1 MAQKDYY
8 KILGVEKSA
17 SEDEIKKAFRKLAHQ
32 YHPDK
37 QSGDETKF
45 KEINEAYQVLS
56 NKEKRGKYDQF
67 GSDFE
72 SQGGFG
78 GGMGWE
84 DFMRQARNGQG
95 GGFEFNMGGMNF
107 GDIFG
112 DMFGFGGGGGGRARN
127 RGRDIQIDI
136 EIPFRQ
142 AVFGT
147 EHEVKLTKHNPCD
160 VCSGTGGEPGSPVK
174 TCTTCNGRGQVVK
187 MQQTILG
194 AMQTA
199 ATCSDCAGRGQKAEK
214 SCKHCGGD
222 GAVRNES
229 KYRVKIP
236 AGIDDGGT
244 IRLNGKGEYP
254 GIGGEAGDMYVVVH
268 VKADRAFQRDG
279 NDVHTDVHI
288 SYPQAVLGDEVEIET
303 LDGNKKIKIPEG
315 VQPMERIR
323 LKGIGIPS
331 LRGNGRGDH
340 YVRVVLD
347 VPKKPNK
354 NLKKLLEDVKKELS

>member
-1 MAQKDYY
+1 MANKDYY
-8 KILGVEKSA
+8 KILGVEKTA
-17 SEDEIKKAFRKLAHQ
+17 SDDEIKKSFRKLAHQ

-37 QSGDETKF
+37 QGGDETKF

-56 NKEKRGKYDQF
+56 NKEKRAKYDQF

-84 DFMRQARNGQG
+84 DFMRQARGGQG

-107 GDIFG
+107 GDLFG
-112 DMFGFGGGGGGRARN
+112 DMFGFGGGGGRGRN
-127 RGRDIQIDI
+127 RGRDIQVDI

-147 EHEVKLTKHNPCD
+147 EHEIKLTKHNACD
-160 VCSGTGGEPGSPVK
+160 VCNGTGAEPGSKMDTCK
-174 TCTTCNGRGQVVK
+174 TCQGRGQVIR

-199 ATCSDCAGRGQKAEK
+199 TTCTDCNGRGQKAAK

-222 GAVRNES
+222 GAVKSES
-229 KYRVKIP
+229 VYRVKIP
-236 AGIDDGGT
+236 AGIDEGGT
-244 IRLNGKGEYP
+244 IRLQGKGEYP
-254 GIGGEAGDMYVVVH
+254 GMGNESGDLYVIVH
-268 VKADRAFQRDG
+268 VKNDKAFVRDG
-279 NDVHTDVHI
+279 NDVHTDVHV
-288 SYPQAVLGDEVEIET
+288 SYPQAVLGDEVGIET
-303 LDGNKKIKIPEG
+303 LDGHKTIKIPEG

-323 LKGIGIPS
+323 LKGLGVPS
-331 LRGNGRGDH
+331 LRGGGRGDH
-340 YVRVVLD
+340 YVRVILD
-347 VPKKPNK
+347 VPKKPSK
-354 NLKKLLEDVKKELS
+354 HLKKLLEEAKKELS

>member
-8 KILGVEKSA
+8 NILGVEKGA
-17 SEDEIKKAFRKLAHQ
+17 SDEEIKKAFRKLAHQ

-37 QSGDETKF
+37 QGGDETKF

-56 NKEKRGKYDQF
+56 NKEKRAKYDQF

-84 DFMRQARNGQG
+84 DFMRQARGGQG

-107 GDIFG
+107 GDLFG
-112 DMFGFGGGGGGRARN
+112 DMFGFGGGGGRGRN
-127 RGRDIQIDI
+127 RGRDIQVDI

-147 EHEVKLTKHNPCD
+147 EHEVKLTKHNSCD
-160 VCSGTGGEPGSPVK
+160 VCSGGGAEPGSKMETCK
-174 TCTTCNGRGQVVK
+174 TCQGRGQVVR

-199 ATCSDCAGRGQKAEK
+199 SVCADCNGRGQKAEK
-214 SCKHCGGD
+214 RCKHCGGD
-222 GAVRNES
+222 GAVKSES

-236 AGIDDGGT
+236 AGIDEGGT
-244 IRLNGKGEYP
+244 IRLQGKGEYP
-254 GIGGEAGDMYVVVH
+254 GMGNEAGDLYIIVH
-268 VKADRAFQRDG
+268 VKDDKIFVRDG
-279 NDVHTDVHI
+279 NDIHTDVHV
-288 SYPQAVLGDEVEIET
+288 SYPQAVLGDTVSIET
-303 LDGNKKIKIPEG
+303 LDGEKKIAIPAG
-315 VQPMERIR
+315 IQPMERIR
-323 LKGIGIPS
+323 LKGLGVPS
-331 LRGNGRGDH
+331 LRGSGRGDH
-340 YVRVVLD
+340 YVRVILD
-347 VPKKPNK
+347 VPKKPSK
-354 NLKKLLEDVKKELS
+354 QLKKLLEEAKKELS